1 MLRMLDT
8 KSTKGKKYHE
18 PRVKPGF
25 FIGLPHNLIKT
36 YLKPMKKMGFLS
48 VLLLAV
54 SLLFAQTDTAAYFTS
69 FDGTKIWYEV
79 KGAGEP
85 VVLVHGFIVNG
96 ESWKKAPLYT
106 DLIKAG
112 YKVIVLDMR
121 GNGKSDKPHDASSYA
136 NDAEAKDIIGLLN
149 SLQIKKYAVVGYSR
163 GSIIT
168 ARLLI
173 LDKRIGKAVMGGMG
187 TDFTD
192 PEWPRRKLF
201 YRALS
206 GDTVAELVQM
216 VNYVKKSGLDQQAL
230 ALLQKEQPSTS
241 AETLKKVKQP
251 VLVICGREDSDNG
264 SARDLAKLFKNG
276 LYKTTPGDHNNAT
289 GTPEFSAAI
298 IQFLKE

>member
-1 MLRMLDT
+1 
-8 KSTKGKKYHE
+8 
-18 PRVKPGF
+18 
-25 FIGLPHNLIKT
+25 
-36 YLKPMKKMGFLS
+36 MKKMGFLS